1 MFDHMFT
8 SNSLRGE
15 FDKYGLIEQD
25 IIFIKEQIAGPL
37 MNNEKVVLT
46 KNTENTVP
54 VAWTNHITTRRFRD
68 LFVKATC
75 SDTGSHNRL
84 DLIKSLVPTH
94 YVYQANSIISL
105 FSNMMLW

>member
-1 MFDHMFT
+1 MMFDHMFT

-54 VAWTNHITTRRFRD
+54 VA
-68 LFVKATC
+68 
-75 SDTGSHNRL
+75 
-84 DLIKSLVPTH
+84 
-94 YVYQANSIISL
+94 
-105 FSNMMLW
+105 